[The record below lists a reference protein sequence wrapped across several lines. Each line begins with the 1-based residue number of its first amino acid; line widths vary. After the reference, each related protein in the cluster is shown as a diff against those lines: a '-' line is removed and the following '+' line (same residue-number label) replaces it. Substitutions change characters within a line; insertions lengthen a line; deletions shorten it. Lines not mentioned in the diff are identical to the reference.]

1 MQKLDLINKYEVYN
15 NNNELDELIQF
26 IKLENTDIERSQ
38 IVKTIMNIYS

>member
-1 MQKLDLINKYEVYN
+1 MDNLIK
-15 NNNELDELIQF
+15 F